1 MLLPLPV
8 RLVDGKALE
17 QFAPSGEERFQG
29 RDHER
34 LAEPARTRDEEE
46 VGAHIANHSMQEHRL
61 VDVDASLV
69 SQLRK
74 IVRVCGYWSHR
85 GIFYHNCLG
94 A

>member
-17 QFAPSGEERFQG
+17 QPEPGGEERFQG
-29 RDHER
+29 RDRKR
-34 LAEPARTRDEEE
+34 LPEPARTRDEEK
-46 VGAHIANHSMQEHRL
+46 VGADIANHAMQEHRL

-74 IVRVCGYWSHR
+74 IVRVCGYWSQR
-85 GIFYHNCLG
+85 TNILP
-94 A
+94 